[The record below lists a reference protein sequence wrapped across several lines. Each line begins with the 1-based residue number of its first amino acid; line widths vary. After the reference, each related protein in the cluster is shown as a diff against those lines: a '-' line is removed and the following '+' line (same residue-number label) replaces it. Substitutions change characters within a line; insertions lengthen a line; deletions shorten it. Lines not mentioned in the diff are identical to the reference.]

1 MTWLKSYMD
10 GLPDVGY
17 PFGDNDVTGI
27 RQLNNSQTFTVYPNP
42 VISGKVT
49 IRSESAQNIK
59 LIEIFDLQ
67 GKIVRT
73 LKPTQ
78 LKSEIDINTLKKGIY
93 YVRVQAENT
102 VESKKLV
109 IL

>member
-1 MTWLKSYMD
+1 
-10 GLPDVGY
+10 
-17 PFGDNDVTGI
+17 
-27 RQLNNSQTFTVYPNP
+27 
-42 VISGKVT
+42 VT

-67 GKIVRT
+67 GKIVKT

-93 YVRVQAENT
+93 YLRVQAENT